1 MSLITTNSKVS
12 NRAEHYDNNYPQ
24 PIVILPNSQICLQK
38 FIHTR
43 DTDQFEVTTQNNTIL
58 YKFGLATSTGT
69 GRYNPQR
76 AAVLLEGIYTGDEL
90 ATEIAR
96 ALNASNQQ
104 QNFLF
109 ECSFTEN
116 PSAQLPNPT
125 RTFTITLSQP
135 ASGTFTQ
142 NGGTW
147 TSNGSADRFTITN
160 NDTAGNKST
169 IQFKEVGGL
178 YGDDCFMRRGML
190 THGGSHSCDGIKN
203 DSGRGQLADLRVGV
217 VSNAI
222 STEGNVGAPDDGA
235 GFNFSPIL
243 QDFSVQ
249 ILNDTLEIQDLQYNR
264 EIPPGAS
271 GWRRERLLRTI
282 PSSVLTAIRALA
294 QFESLKVTITT
305 IQHTSAVVANT
316 GGNWIAQLE
325 YNTTGGVTASVPAGT
340 GGTIDGAFGTGLST
354 NAVQDITIGTKTFAG
369 VIFYSGNLDFIQT
382 TDEQVSSGSFVR
394 GSRAAYLPTL
404 CTDKAKTNSEV
415 VWYNLAD
422 ANDFVDTAAGATLFR
437 FVNEVGADPDVEGI
451 LAGTTNNGYVFR
463 AEQRAVVG
471 DTLLATYYCRPTA
484 DAAGDRGVS
493 QVTWDFVDGSLGLP
507 PAGATAVST
516 LSFHDVTSATPQ
528 FDSNILGLGTITF
541 RGTAQMNAQLSRLIF
556 TLNGYYNLESR
567 QTSPPVLDLNA
578 AGLIVGGE
586 LLIDSSDSVD
596 ESSGATGTHVPNALL
611 APPLVEDLPRRFF
624 VTFDSDANPDNQNVA
639 TIGQLLG
646 YLRGQATGSPNFYH
660 SNSTGG
666 AVAPTYPYAKTTQI
680 QPQAISGDTTL
691 HISIA
696 QLNNIKTYEGART
709 DLLQGATTN
718 NAASNG
724 DITNTISVI
733 PRQEFVEQI
742 TGGELVYI
750 SPFNDWVNI
759 NNKTTLQINQLS
771 VIVRNA
777 DGTMAT
783 DLKRETTAIFKI
795 REDPEAAAERR
806 EDRRMERFGKMI
818 QNQLDREV
826 MMTGS

>member
-24 PIVILPNSQICLQK
+24 PIVIEPNSQICLQK

-76 AAVLLEGIYTGDEL
+76 AAVLNEGIYTGDEL

-116 PSAQLPNPT
+116 PAAQLPNPT

-147 TSNGSADRFTITN
+147 TSNGNADRFTIVN
-160 NDTAGNKST
+160 DDTAGNTST
-169 IQFKEVGGL
+169 IKFKEVGGL

-190 THGGSHSCDGIKN
+190 THGGSHSVANIKN
-203 DSGRGQLADLRVGV
+203 DATRGQLADLRVGV

-222 STEGNVGAPDDGA
+222 STEGNEGAPDDGA

-282 PSSVLTAIRALA
+282 PTGVLNSIRALA
-294 QFESLKVTITT
+294 SFKSLKITITT

-316 GGNWIAQLE
+316 GGNWLVQLE
-325 YNTTGGVTASVPAGT
+325 YETPGGTFAVPAGT
-340 GGTIDGAFGTGLST
+340 GGQIDGHFQTGLST
-354 NAVQDITIGTKTFAG
+354 DAIQDITIGTTT
-369 VIFYSGNLDFIQT
+369 YSGVCFFSGDLNFIQT

-404 CTDKAKTNSEV
+404 CTDKSKTNNELIYYRLDNGND
-415 VWYNLAD
+415 WLDAFNPFFCRWTNL
-422 ANDFVDTAAGATLFR
+422 
-437 FVNEVGADPDVEGI
+437 VGDDPDIDALV
-451 LAGTTNNGYVFR
+451 AGSLNRGYALKCEVFDVATT
-463 AEQRAVVG
+463 
-471 DTLLATYYCRPTA
+471 TLQQTFFARPQSDAT
-484 DAAGDRGVS
+484 GNRGVS
-493 QVTWDFVDGSLGLP
+493 QVNWDMVLSATL
-507 PAGATAVST
+507 PAGGAASDHT
-516 LSFHDVTSATPQ
+516 LSVITPTGAAPQYTGIPAFGTTWTGQAGINGVLDEVTY
-528 FDSNILGLGTITF
+528 
-541 RGTAQMNAQLSRLIF
+541 R
-556 TLNGYYNLESR
+556 LNGYYNLETR

-586 LLIDSSDSVD
+586 LLLDNSPSVD
-596 ESSGATGTHVPNALL
+596 ESSGATGTHTPDALL

-624 VTFDSDANPDNQNVA
+624 ITFDSDANPDNQNVA

-724 DITNTISVI
+724 DITNTIAVI

-750 SPFNDWVNI
+750 APFNDWVNI

-771 VIVRNA
+771 VIIRNA

-806 EDRRMERFGKMI
+806 EDRRMENFAKMI